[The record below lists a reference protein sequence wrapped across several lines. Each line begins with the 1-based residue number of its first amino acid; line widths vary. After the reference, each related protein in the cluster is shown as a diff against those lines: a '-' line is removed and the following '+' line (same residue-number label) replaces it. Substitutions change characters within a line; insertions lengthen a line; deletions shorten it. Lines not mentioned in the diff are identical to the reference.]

1 MIWGFIANDCKI
13 KLGFRSRDDMP
24 RRNAVA
30 IALTV
35 IVLGYVGA
43 AAFYSPLMGLSVQ
56 FPYLCPI
63 CPHIISVGS
72 PWGKFIRRTVALG
85 TLNALTM
92 LAFWWAVIKVVAVLR
107 QSGARANE

>member
-1 MIWGFIANDCKI
+1 MIWGFIANDRKI

-24 RRNAVA
+24 RRDAVA

-43 AAFYSPLMGLSVQ
+43 AAPYSHLMGLSLQ

-63 CPHIISVGS
+63 CPHVISVGS

-85 TLNALTM
+85 TLNASTM
-92 LAFWWAVIKVVAVLR
+92 VAFWWVVIRVVAR
-107 QSGARANE
+107 PQNSGGV